1 MRVARCVLCSVLRD
15 AYFDMRVARC
25 VLSVTGSG
33 AAAFLFEKKRNSNGQ
48 RRKCERCERASGA
61 SLVCDVSQRVQRSAF
76 IVQRSAVSVQRSAVS
91 VQRSAFSGQRSA
103 FSSICS
109 VQRLPNFQPPSNPST
124 RGPKCPTNCPCCLFV

>member
-1 MRVARCVLCSVLRD
+1 MRVARCVLCSVQRD

-76 IVQRSAVSVQRSAVS
+76 IVQRSAVSGQRSAVGGQRSAVS
-91 VQRSAFSGQRSA
+91 GQRSA
-103 FSSICS
+103 QHAAFSGYQTLNLLPIL
-109 VQRLPNFQPPSNPST
+109 RLADRNAPLIV
-124 RGPKCPTNCPCCLFV
+124 RVVCLCE

>member
-1 MRVARCVLCSVLRD
+1 MRVARCVLCSVQRD

-76 IVQRSAVSVQRSAVS
+76 IVQRSAVSVQLNMQRSAVTK
-91 VQRSAFSGQRSA
+91 
-103 FSSICS
+103 
-109 VQRLPNFQPPSNPST
+109 LST
-124 RGPKCPTNCPCCLFV
+124 SFKSFDSRTEMPH

>member
-1 MRVARCVLCSVLRD
+1 MRVARCVLCSVQRD

-91 VQRSAFSGQRSA
+91 VQRSAVSVQLNMQRSA
-103 FSSICS
+103 
-109 VQRLPNFQPPSNPST
+109 VTKLST
-124 RGPKCPTNCPCCLFV
+124 SFKSFDSRTEMPH